1 MSSRHDDT
9 IRGFR
14 PNTRRRN
21 RIAAG
26 VALGAA
32 AIGGNLLVYSSLDA
46 KSPVVQAVRDI
57 PAGTQI
63 TPDMLR
69 TVSVDLDDSV
79 LAVPG
84 DQLALVPGRYTRVR
98 IVSGSLI
105 VDPAL
110 QDGPLVAD
118 DAAVIAIEVARALV
132 PAGLRERSRIEL
144 VYVRGDVEV
153 IVPGLVVGLPTD
165 SEGGLAT
172 VSLSVEVA
180 TADAP
185 GTVTASDVRVLLLP
199 PDDTETDG
207 TESDDTEGGG

>member
-1 MSSRHDDT
+1 
-9 IRGFR
+9 
-14 PNTRRRN
+14 
-21 RIAAG
+21 
-26 VALGAA
+26 
-32 AIGGNLLVYSSLDA
+32 
-46 KSPVVQAVRDI
+46 
-57 PAGTQI
+57 
-63 TPDMLR
+63 
-69 TVSVDLDDSV
+69 
-79 LAVPG
+79 
-84 DQLALVPGRYTRVR
+84 VR

-185 GTVTASDVRVLLLP
+185 GTVTASDVRVVLLP